1 MLVDYVK
8 SLGIDT
14 RSHDGQR
21 LLEECVL
28 CLVGVTGAFEF
39 QHAVKNIDLT
49 PTGMSGKD
57 FRLALQ
63 ANSYL
68 TVNIKYAALFMGLSP
83 TNANTF
89 NKLQGYI
96 SATDVQL
103 FRELFAR
110 RKIKSMVR
118 DNALY
123 RRLTV
128 QDVTLAAM
136 KKDKRDFEN
145 HIPKVMK
152 HVKMKVYTKLRFVV
166 NSENSTLKDFHSDV
180 TCKVLRAYYQKIPT
194 KVSDAEV
201 LNYLRSAGS
210 KHVINLI
217 KFHTT
222 DKRQR
227 MVNTGKDSFG
237 TNKFELVCESENQH
251 RVMGE
256 DGQEYSYE
264 GITNN
269 VSTDEVRKVESSIV
283 YERLLSRY
291 TGRKR
296 SALEI
301 MAGHHNENFNEFLRE
316 KGSLKDDDDHTDYQR
331 RVGHKTFLHTLADY
345 LGVIREAFMGFV
357 DSVGQTLTAHK
368 EYA

>member
-1 MLVDYVK
+1 MLVEYVK
-8 SLGIDT
+8 SIGIDT

-28 CLVGVTGAFEF
+28 CLAGVTGAFEF

-57 FRLALQ
+57 LRLELQ
-63 ANSYL
+63 THSYL
-68 TVNIKYAALFMGLSP
+68 TVNIKYAALFTGLSP
-83 TNANTF
+83 ANADTF
-89 NKLQGYI
+89 NKLQGYLN
-96 SATDVQL
+96 SADIQL

-110 RKIKSMVR
+110 RKIKNMVR

-128 QDVTLAAM
+128 HDVTLTAM
-136 KKDKRDFEN
+136 RKDKRAFEE
-145 HIPKVMK
+145 HMPKVMK
-152 HVKMKVYTKLRFVV
+152 HIKMKVYTKLRFVA
-166 NSENSTLKDFHSDV
+166 NAENTALKDFHSDV
-180 TCKVLRAYYQKIPT
+180 TCKVLSAYYQKIPT

-201 LNYLRSAGS
+201 LNYLRSTGTN
-210 KHVINLI
+210 HVLNLI
-217 KFHTT
+217 SFHTT

-227 MVNTGKDSFG
+227 LVNTGTDSFG
-237 TNKFELVCESENQH
+237 GNKFELVCESENQH

-256 DGQEYSYE
+256 NGQEYSYE
-264 GITNN
+264 GVTNN
-269 VSTDEVRKVESSIV
+269 ISSDEVRKVESAIV
-283 YERLLSRY
+283 YERLLNRF

-301 MAGHHNENFNEFLRE
+301 MAGHTNEKFNEYLRR
-316 KGSLKDDDDHTDYQR
+316 KGSLKDEDDHTDYQR
-331 RVGHKTFLHTLADY
+331 RVGHKTFLYTLAEY
-345 LGVIREAFMGFV
+345 LGVIREAFMKFV
-357 DSVGQTLTAHK
+357 NSVGQTLIAHK